1 MRLPI
6 AGLRH
11 TILLVAVVAQFTT
24 VHQLTAQVR
33 ASERAS
39 VSQTIDGT
47 VITVEYSRPL
57 ARGRDSLFGGEVK
70 WNEVWTPGANSATT
84 LEVSKDIQL
93 DGHPVKKGKYSVWL
107 VVRADGPWT
116 MVLDPRTKLFH
127 TAHPDS
133 TAEQLRYDVAIGSGP
148 FSEALAWT
156 FPEVRLGGATLTM
169 SWGTVRVPFRIEV
182 QPSYTLHVSPRDALP
197 YLGTF
202 DLHWVDSSGTDTTS
216 NPFTLTSRDGT
227 LHGEWKTPPFP
238 GAGPFALLPIRERW
252 FTIAS
257 LRDGA
262 VFDIMSDLT
271 FEYTIERGRATSFE
285 LRDEK
290 DAVIGVGK
298 RMP

>member
-1 MRLPI
+1 MTPP
-6 AGLRH
+6 
-11 TILLVAVVAQFTT
+11 TIRPHHALTLLLVVAQLTT
-24 VHQLTAQVR
+24 AHPAAAQVR

-84 LEVSKDIQL
+84 LEVSKDLQL
-93 DGHPVKKGKYSVWL
+93 DGHPVKQGKYSIWL
-107 VVRADGPWT
+107 VVRAEGPWT
-116 MVLDPRTKLFH
+116 MVLDPRSKLFH
-127 TAHPDS
+127 TVHPDS
-133 TAEQLRYDVAIGSGP
+133 TAEQLRYEVAAGSGP
-148 FSEALAWT
+148 FTDALAWAV
-156 FPEVRLGGATLTM
+156 PEVRLGGATLTM

-182 QPSYTLHVSPRDALP
+182 QPSYTLKVSPRNALP
-197 YLGTF
+197 YLGTY

-238 GAGPFALLPIRERW
+238 GAGPFALLPIRDRW

-257 LRDGA
+257 MRDGA

-271 FEYTIERGRATSFE
+271 FEYALEKGRATGFE